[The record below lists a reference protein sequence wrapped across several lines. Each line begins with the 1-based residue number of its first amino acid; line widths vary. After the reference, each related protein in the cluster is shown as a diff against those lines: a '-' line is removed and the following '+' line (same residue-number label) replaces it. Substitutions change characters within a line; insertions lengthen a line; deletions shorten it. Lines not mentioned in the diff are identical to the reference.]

1 LEEAMK
7 VGATTTALALLLLAV
22 SLIPVPTAAAASL
35 TLNLSK
41 GTVGTQVS
49 IQNPAAYG
57 TGTYQLYWGETDQLI
72 AQGDINQ
79 ESGAINF
86 TVPESTKGKQRVTLK
101 VVNDYFTTEFIVV
114 PSIITSND
122 KGTVDS
128 NLTVTGRGFN
138 GNESGIQILYD
149 GSPTETGISAS
160 NKGSWQITFKIPPSS
175 RGKHVIDAEGI
186 TPATDIE
193 DLSFTVVPKIDTSP
207 ASGWVG
213 AVVGIA
219 GSGFASGET
228 NIKVTYDGLT
238 VKTGIF
244 ADGKGSWQST
254 FSIPTSTKGSHEINA
269 FGAVTPD
276 GDAMKAT
283 FNVSPAIKLELSSGY
298 LGGTINVGDSLWVS
312 GVGFEANETDIKVT
326 FDGTLVSSN
335 IVADAKGSW
344 SDRLE
349 IPPCTRGEHAINASG
364 ETTKASD
371 IIDAIVIVSPEIEL
385 SPTSG
390 AIDSDITVR
399 GTGFAANQIIAI
411 SYDGAEVNTS
421 TATDAKGEFTT
432 SFKIP
437 KSKTGNHTVT
447 VTDATASMFS
457 VSLNVESTPPPAPRL
472 TSPEAGAEF
481 NSIGNTTVAFDWSD
495 VEDPSGVY
503 YVLEISP
510 SADFAGTVIRKEGLT
525 ASEYTLTKGE
535 ALAKGN
541 YYWRVKAEDGA
552 GNQSEW
558 TNGQLFK
565 VGGLDWWLLIL
576 IVVAVIVVIV
586 IIWRFVSVR
595 RRDEWK

>member
-1 LEEAMK
+1 MK
-7 VGATTTALALLLLAV
+7 IGATATVLALLVLAV
-22 SLIPVPTAAAASL
+22 SLIPVPIAAAASL
-35 TLNLSK
+35 TLSLSK

-49 IQNPAAYG
+49 IPNAAAYG

-72 AQGDINQ
+72 TQGDISQ

-86 TVPESTKGKQRVTLK
+86 TIPEAAKGKQRVTLK
-101 VVNDYFTTEFIVV
+101 VDNDYFTTEFTVM
-114 PSIITSND
+114 PSISINSD
-122 KGTVDS
+122 EGIVDS
-128 NLTVTGRGFN
+128 NLTIIGRGFN

-149 GSPTETGISAS
+149 GSPTETGISAN
-160 NKGSWQITFKIPPSS
+160 NKGSWQITFKVPPSS

-193 DLSFTVVPKIDTSP
+193 DWLFTIVPKIDTSP

-228 NIKVTYDGLT
+228 NIKVTYDGVT
-238 VKTGIF
+238 VKTSIF

-254 FSIPTSTKGSHEINA
+254 FSIPTSAKGSHEINA

-276 GDAMKAT
+276 GDVMKAN
-283 FNVSPAIKLELSSGY
+283 FNVSPAIKLELTSGY

-312 GVGFEANETDIKVT
+312 GVGFEANETSIKVT
-326 FDGTLVSSN
+326 FDGTLVASN
-335 IVADAKGSW
+335 IVADTKGSW

-349 IPPCTRGEHAINASG
+349 VPPCAKGEHAINASG

-371 IIDAIVIVSPEIEL
+371 IIDATVIISPEIEL

-390 AIDSDITVR
+390 AIDTDITVQ
-399 GTGFAANQIIAI
+399 GTGFSANQIIAI
-411 SYDGAEVNTS
+411 SYDGAKVNTS

-437 KSKTGNHTVT
+437 KSKAGDHTVT
-447 VTDATASMFS
+447 VTDAKASVFS
-457 VSLNVESTPPPAPRL
+457 ASLSVESTPPPTPRL
-472 TSPEAGAEF
+472 ISPEAGTEF
-481 NSIGNTTVAFDWSD
+481 GSIGKTTVAFDWSD

-525 ASEYTLTKGE
+525 ASEYTLTEGE

-541 YYWRVKAEDGA
+541 YYWRIKAEDGA
-552 GNQSEW
+552 ENQSEW

-576 IVVAVIVVIV
+576 IILVVIVVIIV
-586 IIWRFVSVR
+586 IWRFVSVR

>member
-1 LEEAMK
+1 MK
-7 VGATTTALALLLLAV
+7 VGATATALALLLLVV
-22 SLIPVPTAAAASL
+22 SLTSVPIAAAASL
-35 TLNLSK
+35 TLSTSK

-49 IQNPAAYG
+49 IPNPAAYG

-72 AQGDINQ
+72 AQGDISQ
-79 ESGAINF
+79 DASPIDF
-86 TVPESTKGKQRVTLK
+86 TVPEAAKGKQRVTLK
-101 VVNDYFTTEFIVV
+101 VGNDYFTTEFTITT
-114 PSIITSND
+114 SISINSNE
-122 KGTVDS
+122 GTVGS

-149 GSPTETGISAS
+149 GSPTEMGINAN

-186 TPATDIE
+186 TPATDIA
-193 DLSFTVVPKIDTSP
+193 DWNFTVIPKIDISP
-207 ASGWVG
+207 VSGWVG

-219 GSGFASGET
+219 GSGFGSGET
-228 NIKVTYDGLT
+228 NIKLTYDGLT

-244 ADGKGSWQST
+244 ADGKGSWQSA
-254 FSIPTSTKGSHEINA
+254 FSIPTSAKGSHEINA

-276 GDAMKAT
+276 GDVMKAN
-283 FNVSPAIKLELSSGY
+283 FNVSPAIKLELTSGY
-298 LGGTINVGDSLWVS
+298 LGGAINVGDSLWVS
-312 GVGFEANETDIKVT
+312 GVGFETNETNIQVT
-326 FDGTLVSSN
+326 FDGTLVASN

-344 SDRLE
+344 SDRLD

-364 ETTKASD
+364 EATKASD
-371 IIDAIVIVSPEIEL
+371 IIDATVIISPEIEL

-390 AIDSDITVR
+390 AIDTEITIR
-399 GTGFAANQIIAI
+399 GTGFSANQIITI
-411 SYDGAEVNTS
+411 SYDGAEVNTG
-421 TATDAKGEFTT
+421 TATDTKGEFTT

-437 KSKTGNHTVT
+437 KSKTGDHTVT
-447 VTDATASMFS
+447 VTDATASVFS
-457 VSLNVESTPPPAPRL
+457 VSLNVESTPPSAPRL
-472 TSPEAGAEF
+472 ISPEAGAEF
-481 NSIGNTTVAFDWSD
+481 TSIGNTTVAFDWSD

-525 ASEYTLTKGE
+525 TSEYALAKDE

-565 VGGLDWWLLIL
+565 AGGLDWWLLIL
-576 IVVAVIVVIV
+576 IVVAVIVVIIV
-586 IIWRFVSVR
+586 IWRVVSVR